1 MLKNLRNK
9 NKGFT
14 LVELMIVVA
23 IIGILAA
30 IAIPAFLKYI
40 KSSKA
45 AEATGIMKKM
55 SEGAKT
61 YFTSEQKYAAAAD
74 GDQPW
79 HASVAND
86 QTKAPG
92 YPVIWDN
99 YVFPGGTDYKF
110 NTILGTEA
118 LGTAGNAPTGGS
130 KYLPMVPTTATF
142 KAASNKLNLSLEDP
156 LYFMYNYAST
166 DKGNTAKAEITAI
179 ANFKTGDTVAHTVSQ
194 TVNVNPAS
202 QEVRVGPAVVSN
214 EFE

>member
-1 MLKNLRNK
+1 MLQKLRMK

-55 SEGAKT
+55 GDGAKT
-61 YFTSEQKYAAAAD
+61 YFTSEQKYSPATD

-79 HASVAND
+79 HVGAAGN
-86 QTKAPG
+86 QTTSPG
-92 YPVIWDN
+92 YPVVWDN
-99 YVFPGGTDYKF
+99 YVFPGGAAYSF

-118 LGTAGNAPTGGS
+118 LGAVADAPTGGS
-130 KYLPMVPTTATF
+130 KYLPLVPTTSTF
-142 KAASNKLNLSLEDP
+142 IAAANKLNLGLEDP
-156 LYFMYNYAST
+156 L
-166 DKGNTAKAEITAI
+166 
-179 ANFKTGDTVAHTVSQ
+179 
-194 TVNVNPAS
+194 
-202 QEVRVGPAVVSN
+202 
-214 EFE
+214 